1 MPGSRTVLVLGGG
14 VGGVVAA
21 TRLRRLLPPG
31 DRVVLIDRERQHL
44 FQPSL
49 LWVLVGRRGPE
60 RIQRPLDGLR
70 RRGIEVLTGE
80 ITALDLEARRLLVD
94 GSEITGEA
102 VIVSLGAELAPDAV
116 PGLAAAGHNLYTLSG
131 ALGARDALER
141 FHGGRIVVV
150 TAAPAYKCP
159 AAPYEAAMLIESE
172 FRHRQLRDRVQID
185 FYASEPGPMGV
196 AGPKVS
202 AGVRQMIEQRGIV
215 YHPEHQVSAVDASAR
230 QIRFSNEATAGYDLL
245 LFVAPHRAPVVVR
258 ESGLVGPGGWIP
270 VDRHTLETSFS
281 SVFAI
286 GDVTSI
292 PLTMGKPLPKAGVF
306 AEGQAEVVARNLAH
320 TWTGRGK
327 PARFNGHGACF
338 LEAGDGKAGFGKGDF
353 YAEPAPRVRL
363 HGPAWWWHLGKV
375 VFEQRWLRT
384 WF

>member
-1 MPGSRTVLVLGGG
+1 
-14 VGGVVAA
+14 
-21 TRLRRLLPPG
+21 
-31 DRVVLIDRERQHL
+31 
-44 FQPSL
+44 
-49 LWVLVGRRGPE
+49 VLVGQRGPE
-60 RIQRPLDGLR
+60 RIQRPLDRLR
-70 RRGIEVLTGE
+70 RRGIEVLIGE
-80 ITALDLEARRLLVD
+80 ITALDPDARRLQVD

-131 ALGARDALER
+131 ALGARDALEQ

-230 QIRFSNEATAGYDLL
+230 QIRFSNEATAASLPTALPWSSASQDWWDPAAGSLSTDTRSRP
-245 LFVAPHRAPVVVR
+245 ASPRCSP
-258 ESGLVGPGGWIP
+258 S
-270 VDRHTLETSFS
+270 ET
-281 SVFAI
+281 
-286 GDVTSI
+286 
-292 PLTMGKPLPKAGVF
+292 
-306 AEGQAEVVARNLAH
+306 
-320 TWTGRGK
+320 
-327 PARFNGHGACF
+327 
-338 LEAGDGKAGFGKGDF
+338 
-353 YAEPAPRVRL
+353 
-363 HGPAWWWHLGKV
+363 
-375 VFEQRWLRT
+375 
-384 WF
+384 